1 MLLDVRLY
9 QLRAGRRDEFH
20 LLVRDETVPLARRYG
35 HVVVDFGPSSHDDE
49 TYYLIR
55 AFPSDQ
61 NRRQALEDLYGSEE
75 WLRQYGERVMAFIES
90 HQTAVIQTSSEAV
103 DRLIEASRHI

>member
-61 NRRQALEDLYGSEE
+61 NVAKRSKISTGARSGC
-75 WLRQYGERVMAFIES
+75 GN
-90 HQTAVIQTSSEAV
+90 TTSG
-103 DRLIEASRHI
+103 